1 MASISIGPY
10 SATRGRGLYTVFMD
24 QRVDFGFNKHI
35 FRYLAAA
42 AATTLAIGTVVYH
55 LVEHFSWLNAYYFSV
70 ITLTTVGYGDLTP
83 HTAFGKLFTTFYVLI
98 GVGIITTFITMM
110 IRRRG
115 SKMQNKK

>member
-1 MASISIGPY
+1 
-10 SATRGRGLYTVFMD
+10 MD
-24 QRVDFGFNKHI
+24 PNRYDFKFERYV

-42 AATTLAIGTVVYH
+42 AIITLAVGTIVYH

-110 IRRRG
+110 VRRRG
-115 SKMQNKK
+115 SKLRDKK

>member
-1 MASISIGPY
+1 MEPH
-10 SATRGRGLYTVFMD
+10 R
-24 QRVDFGFNKHI
+24 DFSFDKHI
-35 FRYLAAA
+35 FRYLAAVA
-42 AATTLAIGTVVYH
+42 AITLGIGTVVYH

-115 SKMQNKK
+115 SKVINKKK